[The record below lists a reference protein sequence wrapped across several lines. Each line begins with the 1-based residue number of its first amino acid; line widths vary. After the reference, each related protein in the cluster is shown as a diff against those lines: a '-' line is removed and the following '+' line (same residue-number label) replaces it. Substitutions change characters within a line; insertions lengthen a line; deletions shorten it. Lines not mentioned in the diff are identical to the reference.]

1 MSILIS
7 TLLERMGDIPVP
19 TEGELTRLI
28 DRNSNCDSEITSIL
42 GFSARPQETEEK
54 KRQKAIEECRKSFRI
69 EYWER
74 LFAIDFPTA
83 ALFNAL
89 VEPVDTVSSMIT
101 KLQGQMPDHPAAPI
115 TIPDLNA
122 RADDVPPGMLDLAG
136 EMFRDEFARLRHSVD
151 NETRTAL
158 IDLISKLRDMDAQE

>member
-7 TLLERMGDIPVP
+7 TLLEEMGDFPVL
-19 TEGELTRLI
+19 TEEELARLI
-28 DRNSNCDSEITSIL
+28 DRNSDRDSGISAIL
-42 GFSARPQETEEK
+42 GFSQRPQETEER
-54 KRQKAIEECRKSFRI
+54 KRQIAIEESRKSFHI
-69 EYWER
+69 EYWKR

-89 VEPVDTVSSMIT
+89 VESEDTVNSMVT

-115 TIPDLNA
+115 TIPNLNIN
-122 RADDVPPGMLDLAG
+122 ADDVPPGMLDLAG

-158 IDLISKLRDMDAQE
+158 LDLISKLRDMDAQG